1 MLGCQVPA
9 SYWQFMIWSNAGV
22 TASIAYTDH
31 ATDITGPGIW
41 AGLFVSIY
49 MSNNALDLSLDLCQV
64 IKIFYF
70 FDAIFSLLKK
80 DVIIKLVDQC

>member
-49 MSNNALDLSLDLCQV
+49 MSNNALDLCQV